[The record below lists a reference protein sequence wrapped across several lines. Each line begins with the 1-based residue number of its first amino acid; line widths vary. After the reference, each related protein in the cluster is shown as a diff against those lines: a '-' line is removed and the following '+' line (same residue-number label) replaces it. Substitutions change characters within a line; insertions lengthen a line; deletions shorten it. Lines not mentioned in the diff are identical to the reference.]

1 MENPLF
7 HEAKS
12 AQKKAYKEARSQGH
26 SVFEASKIGD
36 EAFEKVMN
44 ADSSA
49 RAIRSFNQDAHYLS
63 QPE

>member
-7 HEAKS
+7 HEAKY
-12 AQKKAYKEARSQGH
+12 AQKRAYKEARSQGL

-36 EAFEKVMN
+36 AAFEKVMN
-44 ADSSA
+44 ADSNA

-63 QPE
+63 RPE